1 MHYAILFVS
10 ALHDHTAM
18 SLVENEV
25 RETWLKSIEVLYYL
39 CLNFEMFRL
48 DMVNIFPSLIRVQF
62 VLLKSVVE
70 ITGRRTKL
78 LLRGKVRF
86 LAKKFRLGLMC
97 LK

>member
-1 MHYAILFVS
+1 
-10 ALHDHTAM
+10 M

-25 RETWLKSIEVLYYL
+25 RETWLKSIEILYYL
-39 CLNFEMFRL
+39 CLNFEVFRL
-48 DMVNIFPSLIRVQF
+48 DMVNILPSLIRAQLF
-62 VLLKSVVE
+62 VVLKSAVE

-86 LAKKFRLGLMC
+86 FAKKFRLGLMS